1 VSTEADIAIL
11 GAGPAGANA
20 ALAADQA
27 GARVLL
33 VDDQPGPG
41 GQVWR
46 GKSAA
51 ILEAPPTPESRS
63 GDALRRAIAASGMGH
78 LSDSRVWTIERGD
91 AGWHLHLADGA
102 GQRRRINTRSL
113 ILAPGARE
121 YVQPL
126 PGWTL
131 PGCIGLAGATAM
143 MKRDLLPAGK
153 RVVVCG
159 TGPLV
164 FFVASEIR
172 RLGGGVAAIITANSR
187 SDWLRTLPAL
197 ASRPGLAA
205 RGALWIAD
213 LITAGVPILW
223 RHTVTR
229 IAGSERV
236 QSVEVR
242 RVDADWTPVGAPLFI
257 EADAC
262 CIGHG
267 LVPNSEPASLAGL
280 KPRFD
285 RKAGYWAPQAKPDG
299 TTAIPSLFLC
309 GDGAGIRGAAAAEI
323 HGRLAGLSAAHSLGF
338 GPGPDNAL
346 HLRYLKATRF
356 GAAMETLS
364 HPRPGLAALTTPETP
379 VCRCENISRLALE
392 TEIASG
398 AASVM
403 AVKSGIRA
411 GMGACGGR
419 FCGTAV
425 ARILAAAN
433 GRSESEVP
441 PATARPPLCPVS
453 IATLA
458 GDFRYEDLPI
468 RKPAPL

>member
-1 VSTEADIAIL
+1 MDADIAVL

-20 ALAADQA
+20 ALAARGA

-33 VDDQPGPG
+33 IDDQPAPG

-51 ILEAPPTPESRS
+51 ILEAPPTPESRQ
-63 GDALRRAIAASGMGH
+63 GDALRRAVAASGMGH
-78 LSDSRVWTIERGD
+78 LSDSRIWTIEQGD

-143 MKRDLLPAGK
+143 MKRDLLPPGK

-172 RLGGGVAAIITANSR
+172 RLGGGVAAIITPNSR

-197 ASRPGLAA
+197 TSSPGLAA

-213 LITAGVPILW
+213 LIATGVPILW

-229 IAGSERV
+229 IMGTQNV
-236 QSVEVR
+236 QSVEAR
-242 RVDADWTPVGAPLFI
+242 AVDADWKPFGAPRAI
-257 EADAC
+257 ETDAC

-267 LVPNSEPASLAGL
+267 LIPNSEPASLAGL
-280 KPRFD
+280 QLRFD
-285 RKAGYWAPQAKPDG
+285 EKARYWAPRVKPDG
-299 TTAIPSLFLC
+299 TTAKPTLFLC
-309 GDGAGIRGAAAAEI
+309 GDGVAIRGAAAAEI
-323 HGRLAGLSAAHSLGF
+323 HGRLAGLSAARSLGF
-338 GPGPDNAL
+338 GPGPDDGL
-346 HLRYLKATRF
+346 HHRYVKAARF
-356 GAAMETLS
+356 GAAMEALS
-364 HPRPGLAALTTPETP
+364 HPRSGLATLTTPETP
-379 VCRCENISRLALE
+379 VCRCENITRREVE

-425 ARILAAAN
+425 ARILAAAS
-433 GRSESEVP
+433 GRPEHEVP

>member
-1 VSTEADIAIL
+1 MDADIAVL
-11 GAGPAGANA
+11 GAGPAGASA
-20 ALAADQA
+20 ALAANGA

-33 VDDQPGPG
+33 IDDQPRPG

-46 GKSAA
+46 PKSAA
-51 ILEAPPTPESRS
+51 ILDAPPTPETKS
-63 GDALRRAIAASGMGH
+63 GDALRRAVAQSGIVH
-78 LSDSRVWTIERGD
+78 LADSRIWTMEQGD
-91 AGWHLHLADGA
+91 TGWHLHLVDAA
-102 GQRRRINTRSL
+102 GRRGRINSRSL
-113 ILAPGARE
+113 VLAPGARE

-143 MKRDLLPAGK
+143 MKRDLLPPGR

-159 TGPLV
+159 TGPLL

-172 RLGGGVAAIITANSR
+172 RLGGEVAAIVTPSSR
-187 SDWLRTLPAL
+187 WDWLRTLPAL
-197 ASRPGLAA
+197 ASSPGLAA

-213 LITAGVPILW
+213 LIVAGVPILW
-223 RHTVTR
+223 RHMVTR
-229 IAGSERV
+229 IAGTEAV
-236 QSVEVR
+236 QSVEIR
-242 RVDADWTPVGAPLFI
+242 AVDGDWTPLGPPI
-257 EADAC
+257 TIQTDAC

-280 KPRFD
+280 QLRFD
-285 RKAGYWAPQAKPDG
+285 ETARYWAPQARPDG

-309 GDGAGIRGAAAAEI
+309 GDGLAIRGAAAAEI
-323 HGRLAGLSAAHSLGF
+323 QGRLAGLSAAFGLGF
-338 GPGPDNAL
+338 GTGPDDAL
-346 HLRYLKATRF
+346 RHRQAKAARF
-356 GAAMETLS
+356 GAAMEALS
-364 HPRPGLAALTTPETP
+364 HPRPGLAALTTADTP
-379 VCRCENISRLALE
+379 VCRCENITRQEVEA
-392 TEIASG
+392 EIAGG
-398 AASVM
+398 ASSVI
-403 AVKSGIRA
+403 AVKSGIRT

-425 ARILAAAN
+425 ARILAVAS
-433 GRSESEVP
+433 GRPENEVP

-453 IATLA
+453 ITTLA